1 MNKYM
6 KIAKEN
12 SKKWMD
18 LEGGPF
24 GAVIVNKEGEISDE
38 NPDYLDA
45 QVLCR
50 VTERATSG
58 RVLVNYAQIADD
70 SDENGNPIDDIDST
84 PDNFV
89 NPDRE
94 FEDDEEVVAKP
105 KINIVI
111 TTYYK
116 GTALEESMKKLES
129 YLDNA
134 DQNENDINYL

>member
-1 MNKYM
+1 ME
-6 KIAKEN
+6 KIN
-12 SKKWMD
+12 
-18 LEGGPF
+18 
-24 GAVIVNKEGEISDE
+24 
-38 NPDYLDA
+38 
-45 QVLCR
+45 
-50 VTERATSG
+50 
-58 RVLVNYAQIADD
+58 
-70 SDENGNPIDDIDST
+70 DDISRKTGNEVITKVCDVVRENLSEEYL
-84 PDNFV
+84 FV
-89 NPDRE
+89 RYMGPKFAIVFSGVDEQSIESFIEDIKKQVENIEVDPVDVE